1 MRKNLLTLLGIFT
14 LLSCGREI
22 IDDEYI
28 NLFNYKNDTPSNI
41 TIFSYQ
47 QGIKT
52 RHDLPKD
59 KIYSQ
64 KLDNNFGSTDK
75 IIFYADSVKIVY
87 DNSKFKVW
95 KSSDESPRNIIKSF
109 DNYTKLKEE
118 PNYSEYSFVF
128 ITSDLDQT
136 AVCKGNCD

>member
-1 MRKNLLTLLGIFT
+1 MKKNSFTEFSGIKIKSLLFLINLLSLRYKNLIF
-14 LLSCGREI
+14 
-22 IDDEYI
+22 
-28 NLFNYKNDTPSNI
+28 NI

-47 QGIKT
+47 QEKKT

-95 KSSDESPRNIIKSF
+95 KSSDENPRNIIKRF

-118 PNYSEYSFVF
+118 PNYSEYSFIF
-128 ITSDLDQT
+128 IPSDLDQT